1 MGEDGVLEYRE
12 IVVGVSDAD
21 EGIDGNLCGA
31 RAFERGPLEGDVV
44 DGGSGCGLRRGA
56 IDLLARSGRLLP
68 SGNVGTAASL
78 KTLDK
83 KSSAGRSM

>member
-31 RAFERGPLEGDVV
+31 EAFERGPLEGDVV
-44 DGGSGCGLRRGA
+44 DGGSGCGL
-56 IDLLARSGRLLP
+56 
-68 SGNVGTAASL
+68 
-78 KTLDK
+78 
-83 KSSAGRSM
+83 